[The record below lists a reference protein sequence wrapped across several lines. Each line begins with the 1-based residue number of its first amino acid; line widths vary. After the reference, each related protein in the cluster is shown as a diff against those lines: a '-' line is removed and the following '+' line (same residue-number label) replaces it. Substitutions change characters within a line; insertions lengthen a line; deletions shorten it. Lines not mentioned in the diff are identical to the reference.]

1 MFILHFFYMV
11 KILFFDMMKIEKKKK
26 NRKLSLHEDAL

>member
-11 KILFFDMMKIEKKKK
+11 KILYFDMMKIEKKN